1 MYNFEPFLDK
11 YTILLPAQIIISG
24 LLNNIVY
31 MEGIYWPLQQG

>member
-11 YTILLPAQIIISG
+11 YTILLLAQIIISG

-31 MEGIYWPLQQG
+31 IERGGIY